1 MRDNRALTPKLDR
14 QVVERTVAVAWMVC
28 DTVDEE
34 LRLAD
39 GVAVKVDPWVPVTE
53 PVCVS
58 VSEREGVL
66 DKVQLPLRDHDRVWD
81 RVWVVECVCVTVGIH
96 VGST

>member
-1 MRDNRALTPKLDR
+1 MGAPTPKPDT
-14 QVVERTVAVAWMVC
+14 QGVERTVGVAWMVG
-28 DTVDEE
+28 DTVGEG

-39 GVAVKVDPWVPVTE
+39 GVAVKVGPWVPVTE
-53 PVCVS
+53 PVWVS

-66 DKVQLPLRDHDRVWD
+66 DKVRLLVGDHDRVWD
-81 RVWVVECVCVTVGIH
+81 RVGVVECVCVTVGIH